1 MDNDPYSDY
10 GLRSVESSD
19 RQAIEPFFS
28 SLSQP
33 LSDYTFS
40 QLYTWRNS
48 LHILWTILHG
58 NLCVFANGSDDLTM
72 LMPPIGDSQSE
83 QALAA
88 AFELMDDY
96 NAAEGVPGRSR
107 VEYASEELLARF
119 SSGGMTIAPMGADYV
134 YDAQSMIDLAGAKL
148 ASKRQAKNRFL
159 RNYQHCIEPYQPAL
173 HEDECRALLES
184 WKARQDERHEIE
196 EDSTFLKRRKET
208 AATGLTLSHAQE
220 LGIRGMVV
228 RVKTSDGWPIAGF
241 TFGEVLGGGQSS
253 IIIEKTDLEVK
264 GLAQFIFS
272 EFCRRYWAD
281 RPYVNVGDDWGLES
295 LAWTKN
301 SYRPVRMLPKYC
313 LRKPAAVRVALSEPA
328 ENRLEIAEAVGAA

>member
-28 SLSQP
+28 SLAQP

-72 LMPPIGDSQSE
+72 LMPPIGDSLSE

-107 VEYASEELLARF
+107 VEYASEELLARI
-119 SSGGMTIAPMGADYV
+119 SSGDRTIAPMGADYV
-134 YDAQSMIDLAGAKL
+134 YDVQSMIDLAGAKL

-159 RNYQHCIEPYQPAL
+159 RNYEHCVEQYQPAL
-173 HEDECRALLES
+173 HQEECHALLES
-184 WKARQDERHEIE
+184 WKVRQDERHEIE
-196 EDSTFLKRRKET
+196 DDSTFLKRKKET
-208 AATGLTLSHAQE
+208 AAANLTLSCAPE
-220 LGIRGMVV
+220 LGIQGMVV
-228 RVKTSDGWPIAGF
+228 RVKTSGGWPIAGF

-253 IIIEKTDLEVK
+253 IIIEKTDLAVK

-272 EFCRRYWAD
+272 EFCRQYWAD
-281 RPYVNVGDDWGLES
+281 RLLVNVGDDWGLES
-295 LAWTKN
+295 LSWTKN
-301 SYRPVRMLPKYC
+301 SYRPVKMLRKYC
-313 LRKPAAVRVALSEPA
+313 LRKLAAVRVAFHEPTA
-328 ENRLEIAEAVGAA
+328 KSLKIAEPVGAA